1 MDEQRNDH
9 AKLRAAVAAAQAVA
23 AAGDIAYDWDLVT
36 DTIIWSGRLKAL
48 FPDAAPPP
56 TGSEFRGLVVAED
69 QAIRAKRLQAHIDG
83 RGQTEFECEFR
94 LRGGDGRFI
103 WVDDRGSAQYHDD
116 GRPSRLLGT
125 LRIVT
130 ARKEREARLEYLASF
145 DDLTGHYNKLRLK
158 EALQHGLALAARYR
172 IPGAYLVVGIDKLT
186 SLEQAFGPASADA
199 LIVGVGQRIEACLRA
214 SDIIGR
220 LGGDRFGIVLSG
232 CPEGSIGIAAG
243 KILQA
248 VRQTP
253 IVTPN
258 GPVHAT
264 VSIGGVAFAEH
275 GASAPEVMGRAD
287 VALQEAKRSGRNC
300 FVRFFESEEQ
310 RETRRRAAMMSEE
323 VQSALKTGRLILAY
337 QPVVDSRSHE
347 IHHYECLLR
356 LRLESG
362 AVIAAGAFVPVVERS
377 GLMRLIDRRALDLAL
392 AELSRHPDIALA
404 INISAVTTTDA
415 SWLRTLNASLKN
427 RPDIAPRLCVELT
440 ETIALENI
448 EETAKFVSSLR
459 DLGARVALDD
469 FGAGFTSFRN
479 LRALAVDTVKID
491 GSFIKDLAGN
501 VDNQVFVRTLMGL
514 ADSFGLSTVAECVE
528 TAADAAHLA
537 ERGVRYLQGY
547 YFGRPTIERPWLNE
561 NDAVVEPPS
570 AKVVSLN

>member
-1 MDEQRNDH
+1 MDDLRDDH
-9 AKLRAAVAAAQAVA
+9 ARLRAAVAAAQAIA

-36 DTIIWSGRLKAL
+36 DTVQWSGRTKSI
-48 FPDAAPPP
+48 FGDVTPP
-56 TGSEFRGLVVAED
+56 TTGSGFRALVLTED
-69 QAIRAKRLQAHIDG
+69 QANRAKRLQHHLET
-83 RGQTEFECEFR
+83 RGSQDFDCEYR
-94 LRGGDGRFI
+94 LRAPDGRFV
-103 WVDDRGSAQYHDD
+103 WVDDRGAAQFHED
-116 GRPSRLLGT
+116 GRPSRLMGT
-125 LRIVT
+125 LRIIT
-130 ARKEREARLEYLASF
+130 ARKEREARLEYIASF
-145 DDLTGHYNKLRLK
+145 DELTGHYNKLRLR

-253 IVTPN
+253 IITPN

-275 GASAPEVMGRAD
+275 GGTAPEVMGRAD
-287 VALQEAKRSGRNC
+287 VALQEAKKSGRNC

-310 RETRRRAAMMSEE
+310 REARRRAAMMSEE

-337 QPVVDSRSHE
+337 QPVVDARTHVVD
-347 IHHYECLLR
+347 HYECLLR

-362 AVIAAGAFVPVVERS
+362 AIVAAGAFVPVVERS

-392 AELSRHPDIALA
+392 AELSRHPEISLA
-404 INISAVTTTDA
+404 INISAVTTSDA

-427 RPDIAPRLCVELT
+427 RPDIATRLCVELT

-448 EETAKFVSSLR
+448 EETAKFVSALR
-459 DLGARVALDD
+459 NLGVRVALDD

-537 ERGVRYLQGY
+537 ERGVRFLQGY
-547 YFGRPTIERPWLNE
+547 YFGKPSIERPWLDDE
-561 NDAVVEPPS
+561 S
-570 AKVVSLN
+570 AARLPKVATLN

>member
-1 MDEQRNDH
+1 MDDLRDDH
-9 AKLRAAVAAAQAVA
+9 ARLRAAVAAAQAIA
-23 AAGDIAYDWDLVT
+23 ASGDIVYDWDLVT
-36 DTIIWSGRLKAL
+36 DTIQWSGRVKAL
-48 FPDAAPPP
+48 FAENAPAT
-56 TGSEFRGLVVAED
+56 TGGEFRALILADD
-69 QAIRAKRLQAHIDG
+69 QGTRAKLLQQHLEAH
-83 RGQTEFECEFR
+83 GQREFECEYR
-94 LRGGDGRFI
+94 LRGPDGRFI
-103 WVDDRGSAQYHDD
+103 WVDDRGSAQFHPD
-116 GRPSRLLGT
+116 GRPSHLFGS

-158 EALQHGLALAARYR
+158 EALQHGLALAARYK

-232 CPEGSIGIAAG
+232 CPEGSIGIAGG

-264 VSIGGVAFAEH
+264 VSIGGVAFGEH
-275 GASAPEVMGRAD
+275 GGTAAEVMGRAD
-287 VALQEAKRSGRNC
+287 VALQDAKRSGRNC

-337 QPVVDSRSHE
+337 QPVVDARTHAV
-347 IHHYECLLR
+347 HHYECLLR

-362 AVIAAGAFVPVVERS
+362 AIVPAAAFVPVVERS
-377 GLMRLIDRRALDLAL
+377 GLMRLIDRRALDLSL
-392 AELSRHPDIALA
+392 AELSRHADVALA

-427 RPDIAPRLCVELT
+427 RPDISARLCVELT

-459 DLGARVALDD
+459 DLGVRVALDD

-479 LRALAVDTVKID
+479 LRSLAVDTVKID
-491 GSFIKDLAGN
+491 GSFIKDLSGN
-501 VDNQVFVRTLMGL
+501 IDNQVFVRTLMGL

-537 ERGVRYLQGY
+537 ERGVGYLQGY
-547 YFGRPTIERPWLNE
+547 YFGRPMIERPWM
-561 NDAVVEPPS
+561 NDPDHTVPAEKRL
-570 AKVVSLN
+570 A

>member
-1 MDEQRNDH
+1 MDEQRDDH

-36 DTIIWSGRLKAL
+36 DTIGWSGRLKGL

-56 TGSEFRGLVVAED
+56 TGSEFRGLIVAED
-69 QAIRAKRLQAHIDG
+69 QANRAKRLQAHIDS
-83 RGQTEFECEFR
+83 RGQTEFDCEYR
-94 LRGGDGRFI
+94 LRGADGRFI
-103 WVDDRGSAQYHDD
+103 WLEDRGSAQNHDD
-116 GRPSRLLGT
+116 GRPTRLLGT
-125 LRIVT
+125 LRIIT

-264 VSIGGVAFAEH
+264 VSIGGVAFQEH

-337 QPVVDSRSHE
+337 QPVVDSRTHE
-347 IHHYECLLR
+347 VHHYESLLR

-427 RPDIAPRLCVELT
+427 RSDIAPRLCVELT

-459 DLGARVALDD
+459 DLGVRVALDD

-479 LRALAVDTVKID
+479 LRALSVDTVKID

-547 YFGRPTIERPWLNE
+547 YFGKPTIERPWLNE
-561 NDAVVEPPS
+561 NEAAAVEAS
-570 AKVVSLN
+570 AKVVSLH

>member
-1 MDEQRNDH
+1 MDDLRDDH
-9 AKLRAAVAAAQAVA
+9 ARLRAAVAAAQAIA
-23 AAGDIAYDWDLVT
+23 AAGDITYDWDLIT
-36 DTIIWSGRLKAL
+36 DTVTWSGRVKAL
-48 FPDAAPPP
+48 FADAAAPA
-56 TGSEFRGLVVAED
+56 TGAEFRAAVLPED
-69 QAIRAKRLQAHIDG
+69 QTIRAKLAQQHIDT
-83 RGQTEFECEFR
+83 RGKTEFECEYR
-94 LRGGDGRFI
+94 LRGKDGRII
-103 WVDDRGSAQYHDD
+103 WVDDRGAAVFRED
-116 GRPSRLLGT
+116 GRAARLMGA
-125 LRIVT
+125 LRTIT

-145 DDLTGHYNKLRLK
+145 DELTGHYNKLRLK

-186 SLEQAFGPASADA
+186 SIEQAFGPASADA

-275 GASAPEVMGRAD
+275 GGTAAEVMGRAD
-287 VALQEAKRSGRNC
+287 VALQEAKKSGRNC
-300 FVRFFESEEQ
+300 FVRFFESEAQ
-310 RETRRRAAMMSEE
+310 REARRRAAMMSEE

-337 QPVVDSRSHE
+337 QPVVDARTHAV
-347 IHHYECLLR
+347 HHYECLLR

-362 AVIAAGAFVPVVERS
+362 AIVAAGAFVPVVERS
-377 GLMRLIDRRALDLAL
+377 GLMRLIDRRALDLSL
-392 AELSRHPDIALA
+392 AELSRHPDISLA

-427 RPDIAPRLCVELT
+427 RPDIATRLCVELT

-448 EETAKFVSSLR
+448 EETAKFVASLR
-459 DLGARVALDD
+459 DLGVRVALDD

-491 GSFIKDLAGN
+491 GSFVKDLSGN

-537 ERGVRYLQGY
+537 ERGVGYLQGY
-547 YFGRPTIERPWLNE
+547 YFGRPTVDRPWLQD
-561 NDAVVEPPS
+561 DAADVVL
-570 AKVVSLN
+570 AHQKVAQTH

>member
-1 MDEQRNDH
+1 MDDLRDDH
-9 AKLRAAVAAAQAVA
+9 ARLRAAVAAAQAIA

-36 DTIIWSGRLKAL
+36 DTVQWSGRVKSL
-48 FPDAAPPP
+48 FGQTPPP
-56 TGSEFRGLVVAED
+56 VTGSEFRALILAED
-69 QAIRAKRLQAHIDG
+69 QANRAKKLQQHIEA
-83 RGQTEFECEFR
+83 RGGQDFECEYR
-94 LRGGDGRFI
+94 LRGGDGRVM
-103 WVDDRGSAQYHDD
+103 WVDDRGAAQFHEDS
-116 GRPSRLLGT
+116 RPARLLGT
-125 LRIVT
+125 FRIIT
-130 ARKEREARLEYLASF
+130 ARKEREARLEYMASF
-145 DDLTGHYNKLRLK
+145 DELTGHYNKLRLR
-158 EALQHGLALAARYR
+158 EALQHGLALAQRYR

-253 IVTPN
+253 IITPN

-275 GASAPEVMGRAD
+275 GGTAPEVMGRAD

-337 QPVVDSRSHE
+337 QPVVDSRTHVVD
-347 IHHYECLLR
+347 HYECLLR

-362 AVIAAGAFVPVVERS
+362 AIVAAGAFVPVVERS

-392 AELSRHPDIALA
+392 AELSRHPDVALA
-404 INISAVTTTDA
+404 INISAVTTSDA
-415 SWLRTLNASLKN
+415 SWARTLNATLKN
-427 RPDIAPRLCVELT
+427 RPDIATRLCVELT

-459 DLGARVALDD
+459 DLGVRVALDD

-514 ADSFGLSTVAECVE
+514 ADSFGLKTVAECVE

-537 ERGVRYLQGY
+537 ERGVGYLQGY

-561 NDAVVEPPS
+561 PTAQPAPKL
-570 AKVVSLN
+570 ASLN

>member
-1 MDEQRNDH
+1 MDDLRDDH
-9 AKLRAAVAAAQAVA
+9 ARLRAAVAAAQAIA

-36 DTIIWSGRLKAL
+36 DTVQWSGRVKSL
-48 FPDAAPPP
+48 FGETPPP
-56 TGSEFRGLVVAED
+56 HTGSEFRALVLADD
-69 QAIRAKRLQAHIDG
+69 QSNRAKRLQQHIETRG
-83 RGQTEFECEFR
+83 RQDFECEYR
-94 LRGGDGRFI
+94 LRAGDGRFV
-103 WVDDRGSAQYHDD
+103 WVDDRGAAQFHDD
-116 GRPSRLLGT
+116 GRPARLLGT
-125 LRIVT
+125 FRIIT
-130 ARKEREARLEYLASF
+130 ARKEREARLEYMASF
-145 DDLTGHYNKLRLK
+145 DELTGHYNKLRLR
-158 EALQHGLALAARYR
+158 EALQHGLALAQRYR

-253 IVTPN
+253 IITPN

-275 GASAPEVMGRAD
+275 GGSAPEVMGRAD

-337 QPVVDSRSHE
+337 QPVVDSRTHVVD
-347 IHHYECLLR
+347 HYECLLR

-362 AVIAAGAFVPVVERS
+362 AVVAAGAFVPVVERS
-377 GLMRLIDRRALDLAL
+377 GLMRLIDRRALDLSL
-392 AELSRHPDIALA
+392 AELSRHPDVSLA
-404 INISAVTTTDA
+404 INISAVTTSDA
-415 SWLRTLNASLKN
+415 SWLRTLNATLKN
-427 RPDIAPRLCVELT
+427 RPDIATRLCVELT

-459 DLGARVALDD
+459 DLGVRVALDD

-479 LRALAVDTVKID
+479 LRSLAVDTVKID
-491 GSFIKDLAGN
+491 GSFIKDLTGN

-547 YFGRPTIERPWLNE
+547 YFGRPSIERPWLN
-561 NDAVVEPPS
+561 DDVDQPLPKLA
-570 AKVVSLN
+570 SLN

>member
-1 MDEQRNDH
+1 MDD
-9 AKLRAAVAAAQAVA
+9 LRDEHSRLRTAIAAAQAVV

-36 DTIIWSGRLKAL
+36 DTIVWSGRIKNL
-48 FPDAAPPP
+48 FAETPPP
-56 TGSEFRGLVVAED
+56 PSGSEFRALVLGED
-69 QAIRAKRLQAHIDG
+69 QANRAKRLQQHIET
-83 RGQTEFECEFR
+83 RGDTGFDCEYR
-94 LRGGDGRFI
+94 MRSGDGRFI
-103 WVDDRGSAQYHDD
+103 WVDDRGEAQYHED

-125 LRIVT
+125 LRIIT

-145 DDLTGHYNKLRLK
+145 DELTGHYNKLRLK

-275 GASAPEVMGRAD
+275 GGSAAEVMGRAD

-310 RETRRRAAMMSEE
+310 RENRRRAAMMSEE

-337 QPVVDSRSHE
+337 QPVVDSRTHA

-362 AVIAAGAFVPVVERS
+362 AIVAAGAFVPVVERS
-377 GLMRLIDRRALDLAL
+377 GLMRLIDRRALDLSL
-392 AELSRHPDIALA
+392 AELSRHPDVALA

-415 SWLRTLNASLKN
+415 SWLRTLNASVKN
-427 RPDIAPRLCVELT
+427 RPDIAARLCVELT

-459 DLGARVALDD
+459 DLGVRVALDD

-501 VDNQVFVRTLMGL
+501 IDNQVFVRTLMGL

-537 ERGVRYLQGY
+537 ERGVAYLQGY
-547 YFGRPTIERPWLNE
+547 YFGRPSIERPWLNE
-561 NDAVVEPPS
+561 GEHAEAASPRV
-570 AKVVSLN
+570 ASLK

>member
-1 MDEQRNDH
+1 MDEAQQDH
-9 AKLRAAVAAAQAVA
+9 ERLRAAIATAQAIA
-23 AAGDIAYDWDLVT
+23 AAGDTAYEWDLLS
-36 DTIIWSGRLKAL
+36 DKIGWSGRTTAL
-48 FPDAAPPP
+48 FRGDVLPD
-56 TGSEFRGLVVAED
+56 TGGDYRGRIVPDD
-69 QAIRAKRLQAHIDG
+69 QAQRAKALQAHFEKQDT
-83 RGQTEFECEFR
+83 TEFDVEYR
-94 LRGGDGRFI
+94 IRGADGQI
-103 WVDDRGSAQYHDD
+103 VWVNDRGMAEFQD
-116 GRPSRLLGT
+116 GRPVRVLGAV
-125 LRIVT
+125 RIVT

-145 DDLTGHYNKLRLK
+145 DDLTGHYNRGRLK
-158 EALQHGLALAARYR
+158 EALQHGLALAGRYR

-186 SLEQAFGPASADA
+186 SIEQAFGPAAADA

-253 IVTPN
+253 IMTPS

-264 VSIGGVAFAEH
+264 VSIGGVPFGDHGGTAAEM
-275 GASAPEVMGRAD
+275 MGRAD
-287 VALQEAKRSGRNC
+287 VALQDAKRSGRNC
-300 FVRFFESEEQ
+300 FVRFVESEEQ
-310 RETRRRAAMMSEE
+310 REERRRAAILSEE

-337 QPVVDSRSHE
+337 QPVVDSRTHAVN
-347 IHHYECLLR
+347 HYECLLR
-356 LRLESG
+356 LRLETG
-362 AVIAAGAFVPVVERS
+362 TIIAAGAFIPVVERS

-392 AELSRHPDIALA
+392 SDLIRHPDISLA
-404 INISAVTTTDA
+404 INISAVTASDS
-415 SWLRTLNASLKN
+415 SWLRQLSAAVKN
-427 RPDIAPRLCVELT
+427 HPDIAPRLHVELT

-448 EETAKFVSSLR
+448 EETARFVSALR
-459 DLGARVALDD
+459 DLGVRVALDD

-491 GSFIKDLAGN
+491 GSFVKNLADN

-514 ADSFGLSTVAECVE
+514 ADSFGLSTIAEGVE

-537 ERGVRYLQGY
+537 ERGVAFLQGY
-547 YFGRPTIERPWLNE
+547 YFGRPSVERPWLAE
-561 NDAVVEPPS
+561 SREARAVQ
-570 AKVVSLN
+570 NG